1 MEENQAEGV
10 VVINKEERMK
20 KIIVLVAL
28 FIPFIGFSQTTTNE
42 YKKRVLETTEVD
54 IITSFYSQD
63 GDNASVTGG
72 IGTEKLTDLA
82 TSFTVSIPLN
92 DDDILSVDATISAY
106 TSASSSNLDP
116 FDVSGASGDDD
127 DDDGDDDRSS
137 NFTKSTATNVASP
150 WVESS
155 GASKGDVWKSL
166 NISYSHSS
174 DDRNTI
180 LGANASFAS
189 EYDYTSIGFGG
200 SFAKLFNEKNTELS
214 LKANI
219 YLDSWSPAYPTE
231 LDSYLDDNQNLN
243 DGHFE
248 GIDILDQNGDII
260 NKTGTTVWSPLKN
273 KLIDE
278 TSRNT
283 YSVSV
288 SFSQISSKKS
298 QLSLF
303 FDLIQQDGWLGNP
316 MQRVYFSDR
325 DNYYV
330 GNASSIP
337 NYTSSSNDDV
347 FQLADDIERLPN
359 SRLKLPIGARF
370 NQYINEKVTL
380 RTYYRYYYDDWGINS
395 HTVNIELPVKISDSF
410 TFYPS
415 YRYYTQTAAD
425 YFAPFEQHTSTEE
438 FYTSDYD
445 LSEFNANQFGVGFSY
460 TDIFAKRHI
469 WKLGLKSVDLKYDY
483 YERNTGLNAGI
494 ISAGFKFVM
503 D

>member
-1 MEENQAEGV
+1 M
-10 VVINKEERMK
+10 
-20 KIIVLVAL
+20 
-28 FIPFIGFSQTTTNE
+28 GFSQTTSTE
-42 YKKRVLETTEVD
+42 YKKRVLETAEVD
-54 IITSFYSQD
+54 IITSFYAQD
-63 GDNASVTGG
+63 GNNASVTGG
-72 IGTEKLTDLA
+72 IGTEELTDFA

-92 DDDILSVDATISAY
+92 DDEVLTIDATISAY

-127 DDDGDDDRSS
+127 DDDDDKSS
-137 NFTKSTATNVASP
+137 NIYNTAADVASP

-155 GASKGDVWKSL
+155 GASKGDVWKSI

-180 LGANASFAS
+180 LGANASVAS

-200 SFAKLFNEKNTELS
+200 SFTKLFNEKNTEFGI
-214 LKANI
+214 KANI

-231 LDSYLDDNQNLN
+231 LDSYLESNQNLN
-243 DGHFE
+243 NGFFE
-248 GIDILDQNGDII
+248 SLDILDKNGNII
-260 NKTGTTVWSPLKN
+260 DKNGTAVWSPFKTTLVD
-273 KLIDE
+273 DE
-278 TSRNT
+278 SRNT
-283 YSVSV
+283 YSISL
-288 SFSQISSKKS
+288 SFSQILSKRS
-298 QLSLF
+298 QISIF
-303 FDLIQQDGWLGNP
+303 FDLVQQNGWLANP

-325 DNYYV
+325 DNYYI

-337 NYTSSSNDDV
+337 NYTSSTNKDV
-347 FQLADDIERLPN
+347 FQLADDIERLPD

-370 NQYINEKVTL
+370 NQYINEFVTL
-380 RTYYRYYYDDWGINS
+380 RTYYRYYYDDWGITS
-395 HTVNIELPVKISDSF
+395 HTANIELPIKISDNF
-410 TFYPS
+410 TLYPS

-425 YFAPFEQHTSTEE
+425 YFAPFEQHVSTEE

-445 LSEFNANQFGVGFSY
+445 LSEFNSNQFGLGLSY
-460 TDIFAKRHI
+460 TDIFAKRHV

-494 ISAGFKFVM
+494 ISLGFKFVM